1 MKLAIFILSVFLFV
15 SIVINVILIVEY
27 YGTIKKFANLIK
39 QVDRYREMLKMAKD
53 YINEKTKDNNKV
65 YLTKE

>member
-27 YGTIKKFANLIK
+27 YSIIKKFAHLLKRIE
-39 QVDRYREMLKMAKD
+39 RYQEMLKMAKD
-53 YINEKTKDNNKV
+53 YISEKTKDNKA